1 LKRSIAANS
10 RATERNRR
18 PDSGYGESIAIFDRI
33 PRRPGILQ
41 IATRVMIRYPD
52 ILERRVDEQPRWRRP
67 HAMLYA
73 LGLGYGVG
81 EIELKLVADPGDF
94 RRCVQ

>member
-1 LKRSIAANS
+1 
-10 RATERNRR
+10 
-18 PDSGYGESIAIFDRI
+18 
-33 PRRPGILQ
+33 
-41 IATRVMIRYPD
+41 MIRYPD

-67 HAMLYA
+67 HAMLYSLG